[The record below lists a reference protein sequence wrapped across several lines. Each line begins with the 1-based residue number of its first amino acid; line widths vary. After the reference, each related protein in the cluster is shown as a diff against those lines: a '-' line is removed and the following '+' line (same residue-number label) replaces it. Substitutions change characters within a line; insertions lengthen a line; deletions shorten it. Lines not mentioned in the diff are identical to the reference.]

1 MICLS
6 CLNVYLPWSSD
17 NSQAPKMCAVVHTS
31 LLHRMHMASVVILHL
46 LRLVKDGSVAYVEA
60 RRPRN
65 ILLNLVHPSCPLA
78 LNLQLNSFGQ
88 GISIIFC
95 SVVDGNI
102 SPAMFSRFVFRDF
115 WCSGVSKPMPATM
128 ADSTDLIGFYVVFTR
143 QNHIFNLPST
153 SLVFRDAARN

>member
-1 MICLS
+1 
-6 CLNVYLPWSSD
+6 
-17 NSQAPKMCAVVHTS
+17 
-31 LLHRMHMASVVILHL
+31 MASVVILHL

-95 SVVDGNI
+95 SWWMETYLQQCFQDLFLGTFGVEVYP
-102 SPAMFSRFVFRDF
+102 SPCLLQ
-115 WCSGVSKPMPATM
+115 W
-128 ADSTDLIGFYVVFTR
+128 LIPQT
-143 QNHIFNLPST
+143 
-153 SLVFRDAARN
+153 

>member
-1 MICLS
+1 
-6 CLNVYLPWSSD
+6 
-17 NSQAPKMCAVVHTS
+17 MCAVVHTS

-115 WCSGVSKPMPATM
+115 WCRGVSKPMPATM

-143 QNHIFNLPST
+143 QNHIFNLAST